1 MAYPNR
7 QRNYAGVEMSRVP
20 RAKAAC
26 ALFAVAL
33 AAAGQVAAQ
42 PLVAAA
48 PKFEV
53 ASVKPSTSC
62 EDAGAK
68 AGRGGAAGVSD
79 PGRLELRCRTAMDL
93 IRMAYVQYPDGKRK
107 PPGRQMPVTGGPAWL
122 DSVRYDIDAKP
133 EFLQSLEMMRG
144 PMMQALLEDR
154 FQLKIHRETRDV
166 AVYAL
171 TVAKGGPKLQIAQK
185 ETCIPAG
192 AGDPLPPPSQR
203 PAGMLRCGV
212 FAPSKA
218 SDGVYMYSTTL
229 ANFCEQLSFVL
240 DRDVI
245 DKTGIAGVF
254 DIHVEPPT
262 DASTEDPSSVP
273 APPPAPGTRASLIDP
288 LGSSIL
294 AAVQKAGLRLEPAKG
309 TGEFL
314 VIDRVERQSGN

>member
-1 MAYPNR
+1 MAYPKR
-7 QRNYAGVEMSRVP
+7 QRNYASARMSRAP
-20 RAKAAC
+20 RARVACTLCAA
-26 ALFAVAL
+26 AL
-33 AAAGQVAAQ
+33 AAVGQIAAQ
-42 PLVAAA
+42 PSAA

-53 ASVKPSTSC
+53 ASVKPSTTCGDS
-62 EDAGAK
+62 GAK
-68 AGRGGAAGVSD
+68 NGRGGAAGVSD
-79 PGRLELRCRTAMDL
+79 PGRLDLRCRTVMDL

-107 PPGRQMPVTGGPAWL
+107 PPGRQTLVSGGPAWL
-122 DSVRYDIDAKP
+122 DSARYDIDAKP
-133 EFLQSLEMMRG
+133 ENPQSLEVMRG

-185 ETCIPAG
+185 GTCIPAG

-218 SDGVYMYSTTL
+218 NDGVYMYSTTL

-254 DIHVEPPT
+254 DIHVDRPP
-262 DASTEDPSSVP
+262 DASTGDTSDVS
-273 APPPAPGTRASLIDP
+273 APPHAAGARASLIDP

-294 AAVQKAGLRLEPAKG
+294 AAVQKAGLRLESAKG
-309 TGEFL
+309 LGEFL
-314 VIDRVERQSGN
+314 VIDRVERPSGN

>member
-7 QRNYAGVEMSRVP
+7 QQHYVGSRMSHV
-20 RAKAAC
+20 RATC
-26 ALFAVAL
+26 ALCAAVL

-42 PLVAAA
+42 PSAASV
-48 PKFEV
+48 PRFEV
-53 ASVKPSTSC
+53 ASVKPSTTC
-62 EDAGAK
+62 GDPGAK
-68 AGRGGAAGVSD
+68 SGRGGAAGVSD
-79 PGRLELRCRTAMDL
+79 PGRLDVRCRTAIDL
-93 IRMAYVQYPDGKRK
+93 ICMAYVQYPEGKRN
-107 PPGRQMPVTGGPAWL
+107 PPGRQTPVSGGPAWL

-133 EFLQSLEMMRG
+133 ESPQSLEMMRG

-185 ETCIPAG
+185 GTCIRAD

-218 SDGVYMYSTTL
+218 NDGVYMYSTTL
-229 ANFCEQLSFVL
+229 ANFCEQLSLVL

-254 DIHVEPPT
+254 DIHVEPPP
-262 DASTEDPSSVP
+262 DASTGDPSDVP
-273 APPPAPGTRASLIDP
+273 VPPHAAGARASLIDP

-294 AAVQKAGLRLEPAKG
+294 AAVQKAGLRLESAKG

-314 VIDRVERQSGN
+314 IIDRVERPSGN